1 MTGYRAQG
9 EILPAGPVT
18 GYRSPLTD
26 QMASNA
32 ATQYRTLLWLFT
44 GMGLFCFWPAFQGIR
59 GLVPPL
65 LGMLSGGVGV
75 LCLFTG
81 AWFGVRGAKIRIAE
95 RQKKADA
102 VALRTIAAILK
113 DRNET
118 ELQAMVAEGG
128 PAAEAARLV
137 LERRKQGLR
146 PSGTHDMSSRAERGI

>member
-1 MTGYRAQG
+1 M
-9 EILPAGPVT
+9 
-18 GYRSPLTD
+18 
-26 QMASNA
+26 
-32 ATQYRTLLWLFT
+32 
-44 GMGLFCFWPAFQGIR
+44 
-59 GLVPPL
+59 
-65 LGMLSGGVGV
+65 

-102 VALRTIAAILK
+102 VALITIAAVLR
-113 DRNET
+113 DRDET
-118 ELQAMVAEGG
+118 ELRSIVAKGG